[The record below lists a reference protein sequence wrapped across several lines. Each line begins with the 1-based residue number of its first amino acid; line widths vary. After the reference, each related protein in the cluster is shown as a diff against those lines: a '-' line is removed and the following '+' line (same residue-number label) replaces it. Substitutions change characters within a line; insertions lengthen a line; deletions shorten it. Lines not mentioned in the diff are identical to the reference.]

1 MPAPALEPVAGVAHG
16 VCPHSEEAGSIGEEL
31 ILRASHDHVL
41 YKEDNKKLYY
51 LLAEATV
58 STQYAPTLKSFQ
70 RLHDG
75 RAGVFI
81 LDIHAGHD

>member
-1 MPAPALEPVAGVAHG
+1 MLLRTMPAPALEPVAGVAHG

-51 LLAEATV
+51 LLAEACVYAICTHLEVV
-58 STQYAPTLKSFQ
+58 STFP
-70 RLHDG
+70 
-75 RAGVFI
+75 
-81 LDIHAGHD
+81 